1 MNKFNSKIGFI
12 LTAVGS
18 AVGMA
23 NVWGFPYKFQQG
35 GLVFLLA
42 YLVFIVIFSYVGLS
56 SEFAAGRLAGTGT
69 LGAYYKSFKS
79 KNKDTIIGKYI
90 GFIPLLGSLLI
101 AVGYAVIVSYVSKAL
116 FDSLTGSLMR
126 ADTATW
132 FDSFSQKPYSV
143 VGFHFAIIAITL
155 ITCIGGASTIEKSNK
170 FMMPTFFI
178 LFVVLAIKILTLD
191 GAIEGYKYMFRYDS
205 EALNINTIVQAM
217 GQAFFSLSV
226 TGSGMI
232 VCGAY
237 LSKDEDIVSSSKM
250 TGLLDTIAALL
261 SSCVMIPAIM
271 VYKMGQAGGP
281 GLLFQVLPTIL
292 QDMFLGRLFAI
303 ILYLAVILAGI
314 SSLQNMFEVVAE
326 SLMNRYPKIKRNVA
340 LVLIGIFVFGLG
352 VNMEMISKWG
362 PFMDIISIYI
372 IPIGASIGAVTWF
385 YVLAKDKLIGEINQ
399 GSEKKYGDK
408 WYKIGKYIYTPI
420 AIILCVIALIF
431 KVSF

>member
-1 MNKFNSKIGFI
+1 MNKFNSKLGFI

-35 GLVFLLA
+35 GLVFLLF
-42 YLVFIVIFSYVGLS
+42 YLIFVSLFSYVGLS
-56 SEFAAGRLAGTGT
+56 SEFAAGRYAETGT

-79 KNKDTIIGKYI
+79 KNKDNFVGKNIGY
-90 GFIPLLGSLLI
+90 IPLLGSLLI
-101 AVGYAVIVSYVSKAL
+101 AVGYAVIVAYVCKAL
-116 FDSLTGSLMR
+116 FDSLTGELMTV
-126 ADTATW
+126 DTSVW
-132 FDSFSQKPYSV
+132 FDSFSNKEYSV
-143 VGFHFAIIAITL
+143 VIFHFLVILVTL

-170 FMMPTFFI
+170 IMMPTFFV
-178 LFVVLAIKILTLD
+178 LFVILAIRIMTLD
-191 GAIEGYKYMFRYDS
+191 GAIEGYKYMFRFDRNT
-205 EALNINTIVQAM
+205 LNINTIVQAM

-237 LSKDEDIVSSSKM
+237 LSKDEDIVSSSKT
-250 TGLLDTIAALL
+250 TGLLDTIAALIA
-261 SSCVMIPAIM
+261 SCVIIPAIM
-271 VYKMGQAGGP
+271 VFNMDQAGGP

-292 QDMFLGRLFAI
+292 QNMFLGRLFAI

-326 SLMNRYPKIKRNVA
+326 SLINRFPKIKRSIA
-340 LVLIGIFVFGLG
+340 LVIIGIFVFGIG
-352 VNMEMISKWG
+352 VNLEMISQWG

-385 YVLAKDKLIGEINQ
+385 YILGKDKLIREINQ
-399 GSEKKYGDK
+399 GSSKKYGDS

-420 AIILCVIALIF
+420 AIILCLIALIF

>member
-1 MNKFNSKIGFI
+1 MNKFNSKLGFI

-35 GLVFLLA
+35 GLVFLLF
-42 YLVFIVIFSYVGLS
+42 YLIFVSLFSYVGLS
-56 SEFAAGRLAGTGT
+56 SEFAVGRYAETGT

-79 KNKDTIIGKYI
+79 KNKDNFIGKNI
-90 GFIPLLGSLLI
+90 GYIPLLGSLLI
-101 AVGYAVIVSYVSKAL
+101 AVGYAVIVAYVCKAL
-116 FDSLTGSLMR
+116 FDSLTGELMTV
-126 ADTATW
+126 DTSVW
-132 FDSFSQKPYSV
+132 FDSFSNQEYSV
-143 VGFHFAIIAITL
+143 VIFHFLIILITL

-170 FMMPTFFI
+170 IMMPTFFV
-178 LFVVLAIKILTLD
+178 LFVILAIRILTLD
-191 GAIEGYKYMFRYDS
+191 GAIEGYKYMFRFDRNT
-205 EALNINTIVQAM
+205 LNINTIVQAM

-237 LSKDEDIVSSSKM
+237 LSKDEDIVSSSKT
-250 TGLLDTIAALL
+250 TGLLDTIAALIA
-261 SSCVMIPAIM
+261 SCVIIPAIM
-271 VYKMGQAGGP
+271 VFNMDQAGGP

-292 QDMFLGRLFAI
+292 QNMFLGRLFAI

-326 SLMNRYPKIKRNVA
+326 SLINRFPKIKRSIA
-340 LVLIGIFVFGLG
+340 LVIIGIFVFGIGINL
-352 VNMEMISKWG
+352 EMISQWG

-385 YVLAKDKLIGEINQ
+385 YILCKDKLIREINR
-399 GSEKKYGDK
+399 GSSKKYGDS
-408 WYKIGKYIYTPI
+408 WYKIGKYLYTPI
-420 AIILCVIALIF
+420 AIILCLIALVF

>member
-35 GLVFLLA
+35 GLVFFLA

-56 SEFAAGRLAGTGT
+56 SEFAVGRLAGTGT

-79 KNKDTIIGKYI
+79 KNKDTLIGKYI
-90 GFIPLLGSLLI
+90 GFVPLLGSLLI
-101 AVGYAVIVSYVSKAL
+101 AVGYAVIVSYISKAL
-116 FDSLTGSLMR
+116 FDSLTGSLMH

-143 VGFHFAIIAITL
+143 VGFHPAIIVLTL
-155 ITCIGGASTIEKSNK
+155 IACIGGARTIEKSNK
-170 FMMPTFFI
+170 FMMPTFFV
-178 LFVVLAIKILTLD
+178 LFVILAIKIVTLD

-205 EALNINTIVQAM
+205 EALSINTIVQAM

-237 LSKDEDIVSSSKM
+237 LSKGEDIVSSSKM

-261 SSCVMIPAIM
+261 SSCVIIPAIM
-271 VYKMGQAGGP
+271 VYKMDQAGGP

-352 VNMEMISKWG
+352 VNMEMISQWG
-362 PFMDIISIYI
+362 PFMDIVSIYI

-385 YVLAKDKLIGEINQ
+385 YILAKDKLIGEINQ
-399 GSEKKYGDK
+399 GSESKYGDR

>member
-101 AVGYAVIVSYVSKAL
+101 AVGYAVIVSYISKAL
-116 FDSLTGSLMR
+116 IDSLTGSLIH
-126 ADTATW
+126 ADTTTW

-143 VGFHFAIIAITL
+143 VGFHFIIIVLTL
-155 ITCIGGASTIEKSNK
+155 ITCIGGARTIEKSNK
-170 FMMPTFFI
+170 FMMPTFFV
-178 LFVVLAIKILTLD
+178 LFVILAIKILTLD
-191 GAIEGYKYMFRYDS
+191 GAIEGYKYMFRYDRG
-205 EALNINTIVQAM
+205 AFNINTIVQAM

-261 SSCVMIPAIM
+261 ASCVIIPAIM
-271 VYKMGQAGGP
+271 VYKMDQAGGP

-303 ILYLAVILAGI
+303 ILYLAVVLAGI

-326 SLMNRYPKIKRNVA
+326 SLINRYPKLKRNVA
-340 LVLIGIFVFGLG
+340 LVCIGIFVFGLG
-352 VNMEMISKWG
+352 VNMEMISQWG

-385 YVLAKDKLIGEINQ
+385 YILAKDKLIGEINQ

>member
-42 YLVFIVIFSYVGLS
+42 YLVFVVIFSYVGLS
-56 SEFAAGRLAGTGT
+56 SEFAVGRYAGTGT
-69 LGAYYKSFKS
+69 LGAYYKSFKTR
-79 KNKDTIIGKYI
+79 NKDNFIGKNI

-101 AVGYAVIVSYVSKAL
+101 AVGYAVIVSYVFKAL
-116 FDSLTGSLMR
+116 VNSLTGELMV
-126 ADTATW
+126 ADTSTW
-132 FDSFSQKPYSV
+132 FDSFSLSPYSV
-143 VGFHFAIIAITL
+143 VIYHFLVIAITL
-155 ITCIGGASTIEKSNK
+155 VTCIGGASTIEKSNK

-178 LFVVLAIKILTLD
+178 LFVVLAIKIFTLD
-191 GAIEGYKYMFRYDS
+191 GAIEGYKYMFRFDPQ
-205 EALNINTIVQAM
+205 ALNINTVVQAM

-237 LSKDEDIVSSSKM
+237 LNKDEDIVSSSKM
-250 TGLLDTIAALL
+250 TGLLDTVAALL
-261 SSCVMIPAIM
+261 ASCVIIPSIM
-271 VYKMGQAGGP
+271 VYKMDQAGGP
-281 GLLFQVLPTIL
+281 GLLFQVLPKIL
-292 QDMFLGRLFAI
+292 QDMFLGRIFAI

-314 SSLQNMFEVVAE
+314 SSLQNMLEVVAE
-326 SLMNRYPKIKRNVA
+326 SLMHRFPKIKRNIA
-340 LVLIGIFVFGLG
+340 LIVIGIFVFGIG
-352 VNMEMISKWG
+352 VKMEMISQWG

-372 IPIGASIGAVTWF
+372 IPIGSSIGAVTWF
-385 YVLAKDKLIGEINQ
+385 YILAKDKLIGEINQ
-399 GSEKKYGDK
+399 GASKKYGQT

-420 AIILCVIALIF
+420 AIILCLIALIF
-431 KVSF
+431 KISF

>member
-56 SEFAAGRLAGTGT
+56 SEFAVGRLAGTGT

-79 KNKDTIIGKYI
+79 KNKDTLIGKYI

-126 ADTATW
+126 ADTSAW

-261 SSCVMIPAIM
+261 SSCVIIPAIM

-326 SLMNRYPKIKRNVA
+326 SLMNRYSKIKRNVA

-352 VNMEMISKWG
+352 VNMEMISQWG

-420 AIILCVIALIF
+420 AIILCIIALIF